1 MQPTSLPPP
10 LSTPSTGDSA
20 VRAKPRILVV
30 DDQPMNIRILNM
42 VLTADYQVL
51 MATSGEQALLLSAS
65 QLPDLVLLDV
75 VMPGMDGHEVC
86 RWLKAS
92 PATQAIPVVFVTAS
106 DDPLEHQRCL
116 AAGGVAVLT
125 KPVDPHAVLATVR
138 GLVV

>member
-1 MQPTSLPPP
+1 
-10 LSTPSTGDSA
+10 
-20 VRAKPRILVV
+20 
-30 DDQPMNIRILNM
+30 MNIRILNM